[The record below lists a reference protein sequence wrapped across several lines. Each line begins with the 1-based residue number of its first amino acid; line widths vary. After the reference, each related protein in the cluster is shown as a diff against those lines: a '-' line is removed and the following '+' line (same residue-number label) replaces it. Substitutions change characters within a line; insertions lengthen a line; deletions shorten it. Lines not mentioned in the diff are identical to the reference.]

1 MKFVIELSRSAPG
14 GVTGRIIDTD
24 HDEYTLYEV
33 TILTDST
40 KDSQTRV
47 LRELARHLDWFV
59 DLSEGGI
66 K

>member
-1 MKFVIELSRSAPG
+1 MKFIVELVNNGQGS
-14 GVTGRIIDTD
+14 VTGSLIDTD
-24 HDEYTLYEV
+24 DDGCKLYEV
-33 TILTDST
+33 TVTTDST

-47 LRELARHLDWFV
+47 LRDLARHLNWFV

>member
-1 MKFVIELSRSAPG
+1 MKFIVELVNNGRGS
-14 GVTGRIIDTD
+14 VTGRIIDTD

-33 TILTDST
+33 TVTTDST

-47 LRELARHLDWFV
+47 LRDLARHLNWFV
-59 DLSEGGI
+59 DLSEGGT

>member
-1 MKFVIELSRSAPG
+1 MKFVVELNRSAPG

-24 HDEYTLYEV
+24 DAGYTLYEV
-33 TILTDST
+33 TVLTDST

-47 LRELARHLDWFV
+47 LRDLARHLNWFV
-59 DLSEGGI
+59 DLSEGGT

>member
-1 MKFVIELSRSAPG
+1 MKFIVELVNNGRGS
-14 GVTGRIIDTD
+14 VTGRLLDTD
-24 HDEYTLYEV
+24 DDKYTLYEV
-33 TILTDST
+33 TVTADST

>member
-1 MKFVIELSRSAPG
+1 MKFVIELTHTGRGS
-14 GVTGRIIDTD
+14 VTGVIVDTD
-24 HDEYTLYEV
+24 DDGYKLYEV

-40 KDSQTRV
+40 RDSQTRV
-47 LRELARHLDWFV
+47 LRDLARHLNWFV

>member
-1 MKFVIELSRSAPG
+1 MKFVIELTHTGRGS
-14 GVTGRIIDTD
+14 VTGSIVDMD
-24 HDEYTLYEV
+24 HDGYKLYEV

-47 LRELARHLDWFV
+47 LRELARHLNWFV
-59 DLSEGGI
+59 DLSEGVI

>member
-1 MKFVIELSRSAPG
+1 MKFVIELVNNGRGS
-14 GVTGRIIDTD
+14 VTGRLLDTD
-24 HDEYTLYEV
+24 DDKYTLYEV
-33 TILTDST
+33 TVTTDST

-59 DLSEGGI
+59 DLSEGEI

>member
-1 MKFVIELSRSAPG
+1 MKFIVELVNNGQGS
-14 GVTGRIIDTD
+14 VTGGLIDTD
-24 HDEYTLYEV
+24 DDGYKLYEV
-33 TILTDST
+33 TVTTDST

-47 LRELARHLDWFV
+47 LRDLARHLNWFV